1 MTYDSVQKFNSVE
14 NYILQMRPILRKR
27 ALFSDGTA
35 DYRMPPEP
43 KAGDTV
49 KIRFRTAAD
58 NVDLVVLCHEDEHIE
73 MYLTDCDRDFDYYEA
88 EIRVGEEQYK
98 YHFEIISG
106 MLRCTYDRAG
116 VSRDFRPQYEFC
128 IIPGFSTPKWAKG
141 AVMYQIFTDRFCN
154 GDTSNDVK
162 TGEYYYINRQ
172 TKQVE
177 NWDKCPEDFDVANF
191 YGGDLAGVLSKMDY
205 LEELGVEVIVKEN
218 ASVREEDQLR
228 AIDELVKEGIQGLAL
243 MPVDTEGVREKL
255 NWLVNEKKI
264 PVVTF
269 NSDIVGTK
277 RCCFVGMDN
286 KLSGQT
292 AAGLFGMMTRGVGK
306 ILVITGYFS
315 SMLNNSRVDG
325 FVEEIK
331 NISPKL
337 EIAGVQGSFNN
348 ADEVEH
354 IIENAMMSISGINGI
369 FVVSGGQ
376 EGIVEAFRKLGV
388 EQRPYVVIYDQTAK
402 NETLLKEG
410 TADFLIDQNG
420 FEQGYRPPR
429 ILADILLNGTYP
441 DTEYLYTGIDIK
453 TKYNL

>member
-1 MTYDSVQKFNSVE
+1 
-14 NYILQMRPILRKR
+14 
-27 ALFSDGTA
+27 
-35 DYRMPPEP
+35 
-43 KAGDTV
+43 
-49 KIRFRTAAD
+49 
-58 NVDLVVLCHEDEHIE
+58 
-73 MYLTDCDRDFDYYEA
+73 
-88 EIRVGEEQYK
+88 
-98 YHFEIISG
+98 
-106 MLRCTYDRAG
+106 
-116 VSRDFRPQYEFC
+116 
-128 IIPGFSTPKWAKG
+128 
-141 AVMYQIFTDRFCN
+141 
-154 GDTSNDVK
+154 
-162 TGEYYYINRQ
+162 
-172 TKQVE
+172 
-177 NWDKCPEDFDVANF
+177 
-191 YGGDLAGVLSKMDY
+191 
-205 LEELGVEVIVKEN
+205 
-218 ASVREEDQLR
+218 
-228 AIDELVKEGIQGLAL
+228 
-243 MPVDTEGVREKL
+243 
-255 NWLVNEKKI
+255 
-264 PVVTF
+264 
-269 NSDIVGTK
+269 
-277 RCCFVGMDN
+277 
-286 KLSGQT
+286 
-292 AAGLFGMMTRGVGK
+292 MMTRGVGK

-410 TADFLIDQNG
+410 TA
-420 FEQGYRPPR
+420 EGYRPPR